1 MDIKTKC
8 NVGFAF
14 INMTSPVFIL
24 DLYLEFHYQQW
35 TQKVEYCKS
44 RKLCEIM
51 YANMQG
57 LIKIQKNLNNKSIMR
72 KNDKK
77 IKPIFYENM
86 GFD

>member
-1 MDIKTKC
+1 
-8 NVGFAF
+8 
-14 INMTSPVFIL
+14 
-24 DLYLEFHYQQW
+24 
-35 TQKVEYCKS
+35 
-44 RKLCEIM
+44 M

-57 LIKIQKNLNNKSIMR
+57 LTEIQKNLNNKSIMR